1 VPASDLLA
9 RVRAPWRVGEPPS
22 SGRPSGP
29 SSGTPRPPAYRHRQV
44 QGALALTLGAL
55 LAGSLLD
62 SGFSYGLFNSW
73 LIFSILG
80 LGFYVVFGMSGQ
92 FAFSHGA
99 FFGLGAY
106 TSVWASEGR
115 SFGWG
120 FVAAIVVSVV
130 VALAFGLVVFRADHF
145 YFAIASLALSFI
157 ALVVFREWEGF
168 TAPGG
173 EIVRI
178 PKPDL
183 LGRRFDTDG
192 ELALLLSLALG
203 LALLLVAL
211 IERSPLKREAVAFR
225 DNPTVAATLGV
236 PTGRLRLQ
244 AFALGSAFAGA
255 AGALYAHESGFISP
269 EAFSLE
275 LGIDIFLI
283 LLLGGIGSMWGPL
296 LGAAF
301 VVWAPEQL
309 RFVGEYRG
317 LLYGLLL
324 ILVIVAFPKGL
335 VGLVELAWGLRRGRW
350 PRGWPGGWRRLPVEA
365 AAGAD
370 VTAPAAAAADPAAA
384 VAGPAGTGP
393 GATGAAHGGAAGAGG
408 GATGAA
414 GPEGTRTEGTGA
426 AG

>member
-1 VPASDLLA
+1 VRGSEDTAVAAASAGSAGSTGVGLRDRVQGWLLA
-9 RVRAPWRVGEPPS
+9 G
-22 SGRPSGP
+22 GP
-29 SSGTPRPPAYRHRQV
+29 LVASPRPPTYRHRQV
-44 QGALALTLGAL
+44 QGAVLVTLGAIVVGGL
-55 LAGSLLD
+55 IN

-73 LIFSILG
+73 LVFSMLG
-80 LGFYVVFGMSGQ
+80 LGFYLVFGVSGQ

-106 TSVWASEGR
+106 TSVWAADGR
-115 SFGWG
+115 SFAWG
-120 FVAAIVVSVV
+120 FVAAV
-130 VALAFGLVVFRADHF
+130 VASAVVAVAFGLVVFRADHF
-145 YFAIASLALSFI
+145 YFAIASLALGFI

-183 LGRRFDTDG
+183 FGRTFNTDA
-192 ELALLLSLALG
+192 ELALLLSIAMG
-203 LALLLVAL
+203 IGLLLVAL
-211 IERSPLKREAVAFR
+211 VERSPLKREAIAFR

-244 AFALGSAFAGA
+244 TFALGSAFAGA

-317 LLYGLLL
+317 LVYGLLL
-324 ILVIVAFPKGL
+324 IVVIVAFPKGL
-335 VGLVELAWGLRRGRW
+335 VGLVELVWGLRRGRDGRWRW
-350 PRGWPGGWRRLPVEA
+350 PRGWRRLPIET
-365 AAGAD
+365 AAGPGPTEPDGAMQE
-370 VTAPAAAAADPAAA
+370 TA
-384 VAGPAGTGP
+384 
-393 GATGAAHGGAAGAGG
+393 GAAG
-408 GATGAA
+408 
-414 GPEGTRTEGTGA
+414 
-426 AG
+426 

>member
-1 VPASDLLA
+1 VPGSD
-9 RVRAPWRVGEPPS
+9 P
-22 SGRPSGP
+22 
-29 SSGTPRPPAYRHRQV
+29 TPTPTPARPPAYRRRQV
-44 QGALALTLGAL
+44 QGALAVTLGAVV
-55 LAGSLLD
+55 AGSLLLD
-62 SGFSYGLFNSW
+62 GGFSYGLFNSW
-73 LIFSILG
+73 LVFSILG
-80 LGFYVVFGMSGQ
+80 LGFYLVFGMSGQ

-106 TSVWASEGR
+106 TSVWAADGR
-115 SFGWG
+115 SFAWG
-120 FVAAIVVSVV
+120 FVAGVVVSVL
-130 VALAFGLVVFRADHF
+130 VAVGFGLLVFRADHF

-183 LGRRFDTDG
+183 LGRRFDTHG
-192 ELALLLSLALG
+192 ELAVLLSLALG
-203 LALLLVAL
+203 AALVLVAL
-211 IERSPLKREAVAFR
+211 VERSPLKREAVAFR

-244 AFALGSAFAGA
+244 TFALGSAFAGA
-255 AGALYAHESGFISP
+255 AGSLYAHESGFISP

-283 LLLGGIGSMWGPL
+283 LLLGGIGSMWGPV

-317 LLYGLLL
+317 LVYGLLL

-335 VGLVELAWGLRRGRW
+335 VGVVELVWGLRRRGR
-350 PRGWPGGWRRLPVEA
+350 GAGGRLGGVLAAWRRLPAEPGAAPVEVA
-365 AAGAD
+365 LAGDAEGRETGATDRGEGGRGERDRGEKDRGEGDDGDEREAAGA
-370 VTAPAAAAADPAAA
+370 
-384 VAGPAGTGP
+384 P
-393 GATGAAHGGAAGAGG
+393 G
-408 GATGAA
+408 
-414 GPEGTRTEGTGA
+414 
-426 AG
+426 